1 MDQEGEL
8 NFSRIKLCDVKVYIS
23 LPETTTSTS
32 IQVFIARDSGVERL
46 HPPNEKRMFK

>member
-8 NFSRIKLCDVKVYIS
+8 NFSRIKLCDVKVSIS

-32 IQVFIARDSGVERL
+32 IQVFIVRDSGVERL
-46 HPPNEKRMFK
+46 HPPNEKHMFE